1 MKKDAKDVAVVDAE
15 IVSAVP
21 VIVHEG
27 RYRLYQNP
35 DGGLRIQYRRDDK
48 DEDDFVQMPGP
59 VVALAKAAGEG
70 NISPVE
76 MVRRMMS
83 IMGEMRKQ

>member
-1 MKKDAKDVAVVDAE
+1 MSNEIKIVEAE
-15 IVSAVP
+15 VIPNVP

-35 DGGLRIQYRRDDK
+35 DGGMRIQYRRDDK
-48 DEDDFVQMPGP
+48 EEDDFVQMPGP
-59 VVALAKAAGEG
+59 VVALAKAAAEG
-70 NISPVE
+70 NMSPIE

-83 IMGEMRKQ
+83 LMGEMRK